1 MSDHGYPNPDFQD
14 FENKQVTT
22 PGLLPGQDAHP
33 AAKTMRMLARFDL
46 VLAIGAAIAFV
57 VMFLN
62 IDLAPG
68 SSGLSLD
75 DLSKGMWAMIGLAVV
90 LPLGSLVIL
99 KVIIP
104 SMNKAWVAQNR
115 LNG

>member
-46 VLAIGAAIAFV
+46 VLAIGAAIAF
-57 VMFLN
+57 
-62 IDLAPG
+62 
-68 SSGLSLD
+68 GLSLD
-75 DLSKGMWAMIGLAVV
+75 DLSKGMWAMIGLALV